1 MSDRAQVGVRFGVLV
16 LALVVSLA
24 ADWALV
30 VRPSA
35 AEAGDATGAAAISST
50 DVAPPTVV
58 LELSLTPAGT
68 ANPANELIVSWDG
81 QTLPEGEVI
90 TGFDVRYQVW
100 GTIDW
105 TDYPFDGM
113 GLSATIT
120 GLASNTAYGVQVR
133 AVNAA
138 GPGPWSMT
146 TGAMTRKAELTVAFS
161 ESNYMVAESETATI
175 TVTITPVSDRKVT
188 ATVSMTGDGATFA
201 DVTGDTLDLAIARG
215 DGSYDFQIVTNADGG
230 GSELTLEL
238 PTTAVK
244 VSVGT
249 PGSAIVTINGHSA
262 NSPPVFDETGPAA
275 RSVPENSPAD
285 TVVGAP
291 FTATDPDD
299 GDTLAYSLT
308 GDDVEFFDI
317 DSSTGQIT
325 VASGI
330 SLDHEAV
337 PGYSITVTV
346 TDGTA
351 TAAIAVNITVT
362 DVNESPT
369 FGYDVPNTVEIAENS
384 PASTVVGEAFVAID
398 ADGDQLA
405 YSLTGQG
412 SGKFAVDGSGQ
423 ITVAADAVLDF
434 EDKAFYTLT
443 LGVKDN
449 KDEAGNAAPTEADD
463 DTIIVTIELTDVSP
477 PTVVLDLSLTSSGT
491 ANPANELIVSW
502 DGQVLL
508 EGEVITGFD
517 VQYQVFGTIDWTD
530 YPFDGMG
537 LSATIT
543 GLASNTEYGV
553 QVRVVNGEGPGP
565 WSMTARAMTRTA
577 ELAVAFGESNYT
589 VTEGGTATITVTVT
603 PAADRDVT
611 LTVSMTGEGGT
622 FDDGTGN
629 ALTLTIALGQDSLSF
644 DIVTAPNAGGSEL
657 TLELATTAVKVSVGT
672 PGTATLTIDQSPNSP
687 PAFDE
692 VGPAER
698 SVPENS
704 PAGTDVGAPVTATDP
719 DDGDTLVYSFTGA
732 GSDNFAVDADGQITM
747 AANGSIDFEDTPSY
761 TLNLG
766 VKDNKD
772 GSGNTDTAEADDDTI
787 TVVITVT
794 NVNEAPI
801 FDETAPAGRAVPE
814 NSPDGTL
821 VGLPVTATDPEGD
834 TPDYSLNGNDAEF
847 FSMDSTTGQIT
858 VAGGASLDH
867 EAGGIYSVLV
877 TVTDGTAKAD
887 IVVNITVTGVNEAPI
902 FNYTAP
908 AERSV
913 PENSPADT
921 LVGRPVTATDPEDD
935 ELAYSLAGDDAAYFN
950 IDASTA
956 QITVTSGVSLDHEAE
971 ANYSVIVTVTD
982 GTAAATIAVNIMV
995 TDVNEA
1001 PIFNE
1006 TGPAERTVPENA
1018 AAAANVGGPITA
1030 TDPEGGSLV
1039 YSLTG
1044 AGSTKFVVDNSGQV
1058 TVAADDSLDF
1068 EDTPSYTLTLGV
1080 KDNINADGNEDDTE
1094 GDDDTIAVTITV
1106 TNVNEAPTFAAD
1118 VSTAIE
1124 IAENS
1129 PAGTEAGAPFTAT
1142 DPEGDPLVYSLIGV
1156 GSNKFA
1162 VDASGQVSVAA
1173 AAVLDFE
1180 DKASYTLTLGVRDN
1194 KDADGNGA
1202 DTEGDDDTI
1211 AVAITVT
1218 DVNEAPIFNYPAPA
1232 ERSVPENSPADTLVG
1247 RPVTATDPEGNEL
1260 AYSLH
1265 GDDATY
1271 FNIDSSTGQITV
1283 TSGVS
1288 LDHEAEANYSVT
1300 VTVTDGTATAT
1311 IAVNIMVTDEN
1322 EAPIFYETGP
1332 TDRTVPE
1339 NVSAG
1344 ANVGAPITATDPEGG
1359 SLVYWLI
1366 GLGSTKFVVD
1376 NSGQITV
1383 AADDS
1388 LDFEDTPSY
1397 PLTLGVKDNID
1408 ADGNADDTEG
1418 YDDTIAVTI
1427 TVTDVNEA
1435 PIFAVTGPAERTVP
1449 ENSPADTLIGR
1460 PVTATDP
1467 EGDTLA
1473 YSLIGSG
1480 SNNFAVDAGGQI
1492 TVAANTNLDH
1502 EGTSNS
1508 YSVTVMVTDGMATA
1522 TIVVNITVTDV
1533 NEPPAFADDV
1543 STTIEV
1549 AENSAAGTNVGAP
1562 YTATDPD
1569 NGDTLA
1575 YSLTGVGSER
1585 FVVAAD
1591 GQITVAANA
1600 VLDFEETP
1608 SYTLTL
1614 GVKDN
1619 KGVDNNAA
1627 PMEANDDTVI
1637 VTIGLTN
1644 VLPPP
1649 APESPSFSAGLTDP
1663 ASERFVRWTALVLPG
1678 GGAVTDY
1685 DVQYRMVG
1693 TAQWIDHPFDGTGLS
1708 TAITGLASNTD
1719 YEVEVRAVNVEG
1731 PGAWSMPARATTAKA
1746 QLTIAFG
1753 ESNYTVTEGETA
1765 TITVTVTPAADREV
1779 TVLITVTEAGE
1790 LLDVPEDILTL
1801 TITRGQDSGSFEIV
1815 IGADTGG
1822 SELTLELTTTAVKVS
1837 VGTPGAATLTIDEP
1851 PNGPP
1856 AFDETGPA
1864 ERSVPENSAGGT
1876 LVGAPVTGIDPD
1888 GDPLTYSLAG
1898 PDSDKFVMNANG
1910 QIKVGADVD
1919 LDFEA
1924 AVNSY
1929 TVTAQVTDSH
1939 SAAGDVDATIDD
1951 TIAVTIKVT
1960 DVAGPAPVEN
1970 GSIVVGA
1977 TGANSLKVTWAEV
1990 FDATSY
1996 QVWRLECGPEDPAD
2010 DSGACTVG
2018 PIAESESAVNSHTAA
2033 GLKPATRY
2041 QFTIRGVNGEGAG
2054 DWTNRVS
2061 GATLAVA
2068 APIGLEATPL
2078 HQSIILIWDDPHD
2091 AGIIGYQFRLKSDEE
2106 SGWSAWLGFC
2116 HSDALTTVQ
2125 YYPACPTEAN
2135 TPYRYE
2141 P

>member
-30 VRPSA
+30 GRPSA
-35 AEAGDATGAAAISST
+35 AEAGDATGAAAINST
-50 DVAPPTVV
+50 GVSPPTVV
-58 LELSLTPAGT
+58 LELSLTSAGT
-68 ANPANELIVSWDG
+68 ANPANELIVSWDR

-175 TVTITPVSDRKVT
+175 TVTITPVSDRKIT

-238 PTTAVK
+238 ATTAVK

-249 PGSAIVTINGHSA
+249 PGSATVTINGHST
-262 NSPPVFDETGPAA
+262 NSPPAFDETGPAA
-275 RSVPENSPAD
+275 RSVLENSPAD

-291 FTATDPDD
+291 FTATDPDE

-325 VASGI
+325 VASGV

-337 PGYSITVTV
+337 PGYSVTVTV

-384 PASTVVGEAFVAID
+384 PASTVVGEVFVAID

-434 EDKAFYTLT
+434 EDKASYTLT

-491 ANPANELIVSW
+491 INPANELIVSW
-502 DGQVLL
+502 DRQVLP

-589 VTEGGTATITVTVT
+589 VTEGETATITVTVT
-603 PAADRDVT
+603 PVADRDVT
-611 LTVSMTGEGGT
+611 LTVSMTDEGGT

-629 ALTLTIALGQDSLSF
+629 ALTLTIARGQDSGSF
-644 DIVTAPNAGGSEL
+644 EIVTAADAGGSEL
-657 TLELATTAVKVSVGT
+657 TLELATMTVKVSVGT

-692 VGPAER
+692 TGPAER
-698 SVPENS
+698 TVPENS
-704 PAGTDVGAPVTATDP
+704 PGGTAVGEAFGATDA
-719 DDGDTLVYSFTGA
+719 DDDALAYSLTGP
-732 GSDNFAVDADGQITM
+732 GSDNFAVDADGQITVV
-747 AANGSIDFEDTPSY
+747 A
-761 TLNLG
+761 
-766 VKDNKD
+766 D
-772 GSGNTDTAEADDDTI
+772 G
-787 TVVITVT
+787 
-794 NVNEAPI
+794 
-801 FDETAPAGRAVPE
+801 
-814 NSPDGTL
+814 
-821 VGLPVTATDPEGD
+821 
-834 TPDYSLNGNDAEF
+834 
-847 FSMDSTTGQIT
+847 
-858 VAGGASLDH
+858 
-867 EAGGIYSVLV
+867 
-877 TVTDGTAKAD
+877 
-887 IVVNITVTGVNEAPI
+887 
-902 FNYTAP
+902 
-908 AERSV
+908 
-913 PENSPADT
+913 
-921 LVGRPVTATDPEDD
+921 
-935 ELAYSLAGDDAAYFN
+935 
-950 IDASTA
+950 
-956 QITVTSGVSLDHEAE
+956 
-971 ANYSVIVTVTD
+971 
-982 GTAAATIAVNIMV
+982 
-995 TDVNEA
+995 
-1001 PIFNE
+1001 
-1006 TGPAERTVPENA
+1006 
-1018 AAAANVGGPITA
+1018 
-1030 TDPEGGSLV
+1030 
-1039 YSLTG
+1039 
-1044 AGSTKFVVDNSGQV
+1044 
-1058 TVAADDSLDF
+1058 SLDF

-1080 KDNINADGNEDDTE
+1080 KDNKDGVGDADATE
-1094 GDDDTIAVTITV
+1094 ADDDTITVAITV
-1106 TNVNEAPTFAAD
+1106 TNVNEEPIINEAVPVKRS
-1118 VSTAIE
+1118 VS
-1124 IAENS
+1124 ENS
-1129 PAGTEAGAPFTAT
+1129 PAGTNVGARFIAT
-1142 DPEGDPLVYSLIGV
+1142 DPEDDPLTFSLTGA
-1156 GSNKFA
+1156 GSDEFT
-1162 VDASGQVSVAA
+1162 VSG
-1173 AAVLDFE
+1173 
-1180 DKASYTLTLGVRDN
+1180 
-1194 KDADGNGA
+1194 
-1202 DTEGDDDTI
+1202 
-1211 AVAITVT
+1211 
-1218 DVNEAPIFNYPAPA
+1218 
-1232 ERSVPENSPADTLVG
+1232 
-1247 RPVTATDPEGNEL
+1247 
-1260 AYSLH
+1260 
-1265 GDDATY
+1265 
-1271 FNIDSSTGQITV
+1271 
-1283 TSGVS
+1283 
-1288 LDHEAEANYSVT
+1288 
-1300 VTVTDGTATAT
+1300 
-1311 IAVNIMVTDEN
+1311 
-1322 EAPIFYETGP
+1322 
-1332 TDRTVPE
+1332 
-1339 NVSAG
+1339 
-1344 ANVGAPITATDPEGG
+1344 
-1359 SLVYWLI
+1359 
-1366 GLGSTKFVVD
+1366 
-1376 NSGQITV
+1376 SGQISV

-1533 NEPPAFADDV
+1533 NEPPAFGDDV
-1543 STTIEV
+1543 STTIEI
-1549 AENSAAGTNVGAP
+1549 AENTPGGTKVGAP
-1562 YTATDPD
+1562 VTATDPD

-1575 YSLTGVGSER
+1575 YSLTGADSER

-1600 VLDFEETP
+1600 VLNFEETP

-1619 KGVDNNAA
+1619 KDADSNAA
-1627 PMEANDDTVI
+1627 PMEADDDTVT
-1637 VTIGLTN
+1637 VTISLTD

-1649 APESPSFSAGLTDP
+1649 APEGPSFSAGPTDP
-1663 ASERFVRWTALVLPG
+1663 ASERFVRWTALVLPES
-1678 GGAVTDY
+1678 GAVTDY

-1693 TAQWIDHPFDGTGLS
+1693 AAQWTDHPLRRYRPVDHDHR
-1708 TAITGLASNTD
+1708 SNFE
-1719 YEVEVRAVNVEG
+1719 YRVR
-1731 PGAWSMPARATTAKA
+1731 
-1746 QLTIAFG
+1746 
-1753 ESNYTVTEGETA
+1753 
-1765 TITVTVTPAADREV
+1765 
-1779 TVLITVTEAGE
+1779 
-1790 LLDVPEDILTL
+1790 
-1801 TITRGQDSGSFEIV
+1801 
-1815 IGADTGG
+1815 
-1822 SELTLELTTTAVKVS
+1822 
-1837 VGTPGAATLTIDEP
+1837 
-1851 PNGPP
+1851 
-1856 AFDETGPA
+1856 
-1864 ERSVPENSAGGT
+1864 SAG
-1876 LVGAPVTGIDPD
+1876 
-1888 GDPLTYSLAG
+1888 AG
-1898 PDSDKFVMNANG
+1898 RK
-1910 QIKVGADVD
+1910 
-1919 LDFEA
+1919 
-1924 AVNSY
+1924 
-1929 TVTAQVTDSH
+1929 
-1939 SAAGDVDATIDD
+1939 
-1951 TIAVTIKVT
+1951 
-1960 DVAGPAPVEN
+1960 
-1970 GSIVVGA
+1970 
-1977 TGANSLKVTWAEV
+1977 
-1990 FDATSY
+1990 
-1996 QVWRLECGPEDPAD
+1996 R
-2010 DSGACTVG
+2010 
-2018 PIAESESAVNSHTAA
+2018 
-2033 GLKPATRY
+2033 
-2041 QFTIRGVNGEGAG
+2041 
-2054 DWTNRVS
+2054 
-2061 GATLAVA
+2061 
-2068 APIGLEATPL
+2068 
-2078 HQSIILIWDDPHD
+2078 
-2091 AGIIGYQFRLKSDEE
+2091 
-2106 SGWSAWLGFC
+2106 
-2116 HSDALTTVQ
+2116 
-2125 YYPACPTEAN
+2125 
-2135 TPYRYE
+2135 
-2141 P
+2141 